1 MIQPVFSLILALLAG
16 LCLGALY
23 FWGLWF
29 TVRRLSETVKPFRLM
44 FVSYILRIG
53 LILTGFYLVM
63 GGRWERLAAA
73 MVGFLIIR
81 EILMLRWGG
90 RKAILQ

>member
-1 MIQPVFSLILALLAG
+1 MIQTAGILIMALFAG
-16 LCLGALY
+16 MFLGVLY

-29 TVRRLSETVKPFRLM
+29 TVRRLSETTRPFRLM
-44 FVSYILRIG
+44 FVSYTLRVG
-53 LILTGFYLVM
+53 LILTGLYLVM
-63 GGRWERLAAA
+63 GGRWERLVAA

-81 EILMLRWGG
+81 EILMQRWGG

>member
-1 MIQPVFSLILALLAG
+1 MIQTAGVLIIALFAG
-16 LCLGALY
+16 MFLGALY

-29 TVRRLSETVKPFRLM
+29 TVRRLSETAKPFRLM
-44 FVSYILRIG
+44 FVSYTLRVG
-53 LILTGFYLVM
+53 LILTGLYLVM

-81 EILMLRWGG
+81 EILMQRWGG